1 MKESPKYD
9 NFNASATRIY
19 SNEIRL
25 ISLILQRLYR
35 DTGWLRGGRRIET
48 RFGRTCEYNI
58 DNEERK
64 HGEWKL
70 WTRLLIYNVWACVL
84 IGLMFV

>member
-1 MKESPKYD
+1 MLFPCLRVIFHRLMKESPKYD

-35 DTGWLRGGRRIET
+35 DTGWLRGERRIET
-48 RFGRTCEYNI
+48 RFGRTCECNI

-64 HGEWKL
+64 HGE
-70 WTRLLIYNVWACVL
+70 
-84 IGLMFV
+84 